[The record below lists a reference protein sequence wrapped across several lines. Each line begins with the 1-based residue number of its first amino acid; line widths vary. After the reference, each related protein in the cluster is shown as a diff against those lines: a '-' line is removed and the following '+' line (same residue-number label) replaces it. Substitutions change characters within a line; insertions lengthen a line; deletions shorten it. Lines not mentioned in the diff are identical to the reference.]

1 MARNRT
7 RITVDGTVVEQLK
20 DGVRI
25 VTDYDTEIE
34 ALNAAKTLIEAEI
47 AEQGNSWLLHI
58 AQMPLINEWFSGGL
72 VTL

>member
-47 AEQGNSWLLHI
+47 AEQGN
-58 AQMPLINEWFSGGL
+58 
-72 VTL
+72 